1 MTKRDLQQYRSLC
14 GEINAIKDEI
24 ERLQTFVQSPQ
35 LAGLHRG
42 GGHPDRVGGLVV
54 KKVDLENRLLDKVE
68 QLYMLRQKIE
78 SAIERLGA
86 DQRLLLRYR
95 YIEGMPWESICIKM
109 HYQWAQI
116 HWIHAKAVQAL
127 QDDTQ

>member
-42 GGHPDRVGGLVV
+42 GGHPDRVGGLV
-54 KKVDLENRLLDKVE
+54 
-68 QLYMLRQKIE
+68 
-78 SAIERLGA
+78 
-86 DQRLLLRYR
+86 RYR

-116 HWIHAKAVQAL
+116 HRIHAKAVQAL